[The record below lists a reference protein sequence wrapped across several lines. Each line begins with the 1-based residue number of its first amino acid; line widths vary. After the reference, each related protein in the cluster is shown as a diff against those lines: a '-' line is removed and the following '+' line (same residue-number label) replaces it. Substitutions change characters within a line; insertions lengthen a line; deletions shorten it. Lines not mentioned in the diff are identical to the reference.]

1 MRHVDEGTIHAW
13 LDRQVTDPQDV
24 AWITTHLRE
33 CATCSAH
40 VAEEEATLRDAESLL
55 ASVAPAADGSR
66 EAFEA
71 LVASARQKNAA
82 PQGGGTR
89 GESALDVSSRV
100 LPFRRWMAPA
110 SLAAMI
116 ALAIGL
122 GWMARQITSSRGT
135 VTPAS
140 APSMAQHGAEP
151 ADVPPTEVPPEV
163 VPSDTAP
170 PPVTPQRRQQETP
183 SLESA
188 GKVIELQK
196 PPSSARLA
204 TTAEEAARVGSASQM
219 PATRAEAS
227 GLGPAVA
234 PTVPAAPPPPPA
246 VVTLPPQQASL
257 AQASG
262 GTPVVAQTPAVDGIT
277 ETTAERVAVASPPA
291 PVAGGAP
298 GAGGRGGG
306 GGGGRG
312 GGRAG
317 VTGAGFGSGT
327 GVGPGA
333 GVGAGTGPAP
343 AAPPP
348 TDPLNQGRLMV
359 DGLRVGGT
367 TTERVDGIDWTVLPR
382 TDAAARSG
390 MALYGIDGLAPART
404 MVNADASKVRT
415 VYIVDAAEIELR
427 QEKQSPAPTGAG
439 AAAPDSA
446 AVTFTTSGASPAAA
460 RNQQTSSSLWSSV
473 RGDVLLTLR
482 AGADAAALGAR
493 VRLD

>member
-140 APSMAQHGAEP
+140 APSMAQHRAEP
-151 ADVPPTEVPPEV
+151 EAVPPNDV
-163 VPSDTAP
+163 VPSDTPP

-183 SLESA
+183 SLEPA
-188 GKVIELQK
+188 RKVVEPQK
-196 PPSSARLA
+196 PPSSPRQGTLA
-204 TTAEEAARVGSASQM
+204 ESESAGSALQM
-219 PATRAEAS
+219 PAGFLRNATFE
-227 GLGPAVA
+227 GPN
-234 PTVPAAPPPPPA
+234 
-246 VVTLPPQQASL
+246 
-257 AQASG
+257 
-262 GTPVVAQTPAVDGIT
+262 
-277 ETTAERVAVASPPA
+277 R
-291 PVAGGAP
+291 
-298 GAGGRGGG
+298 
-306 GGGGRG
+306 
-312 GGRAG
+312 
-317 VTGAGFGSGT
+317 
-327 GVGPGA
+327 
-333 GVGAGTGPAP
+333 
-343 AAPPP
+343 
-348 TDPLNQGRLMV
+348 
-359 DGLRVGGT
+359 
-367 TTERVDGIDWTVLPR
+367 
-382 TDAAARSG
+382 
-390 MALYGIDGLAPART
+390 
-404 MVNADASKVRT
+404 
-415 VYIVDAAEIELR
+415 
-427 QEKQSPAPTGAG
+427 
-439 AAAPDSA
+439 
-446 AVTFTTSGASPAAA
+446 
-460 RNQQTSSSLWSSV
+460 
-473 RGDVLLTLR
+473 
-482 AGADAAALGAR
+482 
-493 VRLD
+493 